1 MAQGSIKQDPKTK
14 LYRFVVDVAKKGE
27 KRKQVK
33 RGGFKKRSEAQAA
46 MTKLLN
52 EVNEGEYISPD
63 KTVFVDYMLNV
74 WIAEKERNNHMTRL
88 TADSYR
94 SYIKNH
100 IKPILPTITL
110 GELQAKDI
118 KHVVKSMQTR
128 EIKKQKKTITLS
140 DSTIQRIYNMII
152 SALNYAKQD
161 GLIKTNPAK
170 KVDRPKVPKRK
181 LNIWNITQVKTFLE
195 GFKNSRHYIVFF
207 LALHTGM
214 RQGEIL
220 GLPWSNVDM
229 KKKRIMITQT
239 LEHDGKGIKEG
250 AKSSAGIRSISIS
263 DEIVE
268 ELMKQRKRIE
278 HEKELAGEL
287 YIDNDL
293 VCCTNIGKPVFPDTL
308 THLMRAKIKTLG
320 LPKIRFH
327 DLRHTAASLLLA
339 LGYHPKVVS
348 EILGHAS
355 VTITLD
361 TYSHL
366 LKNMQAEATQGLSQL
381 LTAEIKVEQK

>member
-1 MAQGSIKQDPKTK
+1 
-14 LYRFVVDVAKKGE
+14 
-27 KRKQVK
+27 
-33 RGGFKKRSEAQAA
+33 